1 MTKKETKL
9 IEKWKDRLFE
19 LQESTE
25 MESEAPYRQ
34 ETADFYNGRISG
46 MDSAIWWF
54 EEIVE
59 RGRIDDC
66 QRESTTKGVGK

>member
-9 IEKWKDRLFE
+9 IEKWKERLVE

-25 MESEAPYRQ
+25 MESEAHYRQ
-34 ETADFYNGRISG
+34 DATDYYNGRISG

-59 RGRIDDC
+59 RGRIDD
-66 QRESTTKGVGK
+66 

>member
-9 IEKWKDRLFE
+9 IEKWKERVFE
-19 LQESTE
+19 LQEQIGE
-25 MESEAPYRQ
+25 EVEAPYRQ
-34 ETADFYNGRISG
+34 ETADYYNGRISG

-59 RGRIDDC
+59 RGRIDD
-66 QRESTTKGVGK
+66 